1 MIRQRIRALMHNI
14 QTWNKISIQNK
25 INVSRCYKL
34 KYQKILNEIK
44 DNQFIAVYRTTDK
57 QKFIDI
63 AHILIE
69 NGLKTIEVTATTPQA
84 NEIIREL
91 SQYRDVVIGAGTIL
105 DSASTKAAIEAGA
118 KFIVSPGFD
127 KDSAKLS
134 NAYGTL
140 YIPGCMTVTEMI
152 YASHYGCNIIKLF
165 PANQFSSKAIKDF
178 QGPLPQ
184 LEFIPTGGIGIANAQ
199 EWLAVGSYA
208 IGIGSEITKVYELEG
223 PRGLA
228 KYVRELLK
236 RK

>member
-1 MIRQRIRALMHNI
+1 MHNI
-14 QTWNKISIQNK
+14 QTWNKISIKNK

-69 NGLKTIEVTATTPQA
+69 NGLKTIEVTATTPQS

-127 KDSAKLS
+127 KDSVKLS

-223 PRGLA
+223 PSGLS